1 MKERGGPI
9 ARERAAFDSPPAP
22 VGDGDVAKIWNT
34 GKSFKTLMRFF
45 CARNPV
51 MVNSVLSDYCACGAV
66 PRSACPS
73 HSPSGVFSLHP
84 FRYRGPVSLRNW
96 ILTKSKYWPGKPDKP

>member
-1 MKERGGPI
+1 
-9 ARERAAFDSPPAP
+9 
-22 VGDGDVAKIWNT
+22 
-34 GKSFKTLMRFF
+34 
-45 CARNPV
+45 
-51 MVNSVLSDYCACGAV
+51 MVNSVLSDYCARGAV

-96 ILTKSKYWPGKPDKP
+96 ILTKSKY